1 MTGWIE
7 LKHRQPPPRISTW
20 AKSMIKLRVG
30 PLIDLSGGDR
40 AVRGLKPNVRLVGAV
55 SQHCLVSEHRPNLE
69 QKFELSRERPC
80 CIATSARAEGRRRHL
95 VCLEAMSMVVRDAG
109 PVDDEAGGGA
119 KRGAGS
125 RTALTTEGVARW
137 SLCRAGDLRG
147 TGRGDAGRVAR
158 QDSCWRGLRRW
169 TIWGPRWDGCRS
181 VLQVSSAGVRLWSRI
196 GMNRLF
202 ASVGVEGFEVGL
214 WSGGTAVCGVKQV
227 SLTFEAVRSP

>member
-1 MTGWIE
+1 
-7 LKHRQPPPRISTW
+7 
-20 AKSMIKLRVG
+20 MIKPRVG

-158 QDSCWRGLRRW
+158 QDSWLA
-169 TIWGPRWDGCRS
+169 GPS
-181 VLQVSSAGVRLWSRI
+181 P
-196 GMNRLF
+196 
-202 ASVGVEGFEVGL
+202 VER
-214 WSGGTAVCGVKQV
+214 SGGRGGMVAARFCK
-227 SLTFEAVRSP
+227 SPARG